1 MITWQVFALEPA
13 PAGLVALRA
22 GACVSE
28 SELHE
33 HAQRTIGER
42 SAWPKQFHIVDAI
55 PVTSVGKI
63 FRPELSCYAAARL
76 VRGVLLEQQR
86 LPDAQVRVSAGG
98 PRGPIVSVTLPTTA
112 QAALRPSH
120 RRWPV
125 ICSRPA
131 SRSPD
136 LRHGVRAAAGRDRRR
151 RTTADRV

>member
-1 MITWQVFALEPA
+1 V
-13 PAGLVALRA
+13 LRA

-42 SAWPKQFHIVDAI
+42 PAWPKQFHIVDAI

-63 FRPELSCYAAARL
+63 FKPELCCYAAARL
-76 VRGVLLEQQR
+76 VRGVLLEQHR

-98 PRGPIVSVTLPTTA
+98 TRGLIVSVTLPSTA

-136 LRHGVRAAAGRDRRR
+136 LRHGFSAAAGRNRRR
-151 RTTADRV
+151 RTKAYRVQQVR